1 MAKLIAESKDSED
14 EIYAAR
20 FVVPQAKSE
29 LLSAVS
35 AGRVPPV
42 HALGDLNENAYLV
55 PGAWKEVVSHDESG
69 WWAGT
74 ARRSGS
80 GSGSGSGARAQKRS
94 VSGRS
99 SGKSSRDVSRSGS
112 GVE

>member
-42 HALGDLNENAYLV
+42 HALGDLNESAYLV

-74 ARRSGS
+74 GRRSGS
-80 GSGSGSGARAQKRS
+80 GSGAGVRAQKRS